1 MPAAAARAC
10 GTAGST
16 INAVCLLLCVRLL
29 FLPAPP
35 CSFAAVA
42 GGAVLGRAVQL
53 AFRALVAP
61 IKIGGGQGG
70 GADGGGGGGGD
81 DGAANRD
88 PEDDEKMDS
97 KDVTRIKEVA
107 SKWIL
112 QCAGV
117 SSLARCPY
125 SCHRSNSQ
133 NRSFPDQFSKTN
145 EFA

>member
-1 MPAAAARAC
+1 VPAAAARAC

-16 INAVCLLLCVRLL
+16 INAVCLLLCVRLRC
-29 FLPAPP
+29 LPAPP

-61 IKIGGGQGG
+61 PIGFGGGQGG

-88 PEDDEKMDS
+88 PEDDAKMDS
-97 KDVTRIKEVA
+97 KDVTKIKEEA
-107 SKWIL
+107 SKWIF

-117 SSLARCPY
+117 SGAWLTARTDATDNLPA
-125 SCHRSNSQ
+125 RSNSQ
-133 NRSFPDQFSKTN
+133 N
-145 EFA
+145 